1 VITQYKVTAMDDE
14 SKNDLARE
22 DAGKNLATKTGG
34 GKAVPEIEQLR
45 TYGQIKLKLADLFH
59 VIRQS
64 FFTLDRQNAE
74 NDFRSLM
81 AKLAEDRFVLAV
93 LGQFKR
99 GKSSLMNAIIG
110 EPLLPTSVLPLTSTI
125 TILRYGPKKYILVD
139 KENSLFAEE
148 LPVSMLPDFVTE
160 KGNPGNLKKVKSVYV
175 QTPFQLL
182 RYGFEFVDTPGIGS
196 IINANTETTYHFL
209 PECDA
214 VLFVTDVDSPMTTIE
229 QEFLEK
235 IKGYVSRIFFIINK
249 IDLVAGSER
258 QEIVNYVTEAIGTI
272 IDHTAI
278 KIHPISSK
286 MALEAR
292 VSGNAL
298 LYEQSGLRALE
309 DHLISFLS
317 LEKSTLFLSSVIQ
330 KALKCLSTEESQDI
344 FSEIY
349 LKERAEAIKTNKVT
363 FFGDPFDAALS
374 IFNARDKLVLLDNMM
389 REKQFNEAGCTNTE
403 VTEFS
408 QDKLLKKEE
417 PAIRETHISH
427 KTNTDIFSDL
437 NAKGCPVC
445 NHLAN
450 QVFDF
455 FSHYQYKLSLDSE
468 TQTDF
473 AKEFGFCPLHTWQ
486 LISISSPQGAS
497 IGYAKFVER
506 VAYLLSK
513 GDPISTNLDV
523 IRHLALD
530 SSHCR
535 VCKLLS
541 KAETNYIQ
549 QLLTKI
555 NDGDGRKDYST
566 SQGVCLKH
574 LYMLSDIASEE
585 ARNFLFSHEQLLFEH
600 DAEDM
605 RNYSLKYEA
614 LRRDLQNTNEK
625 DAYWRAIV
633 RIVGDKRVCMP
644 WPEDKEI

>member
-1 VITQYKVTAMDDE
+1 MNDE
-14 SKNDLARE
+14 SKNDLANA
-22 DAGKNLATKTGG
+22 DADKSLATEAGNG
-34 GKAVPEIEQLR
+34 RAVPEIEQLR
-45 TYGQIKLKLADLFH
+45 TYGQIKLKLADIFH
-59 VIRQS
+59 VIRQG
-64 FFTLDRQNAE
+64 FLTLDRQNAE

-110 EPLLPTSVLPLTSTI
+110 EPLLPTGVLPLTSAI
-125 TILRYGPKKYILVD
+125 TILKYGPRKKILVD
-139 KENSLFAEE
+139 RENSLFPQE
-148 LPVSMLPDFVTE
+148 LPVSALPEFVTE
-160 KGNPGNLKKVKSVYV
+160 KGNPGNQKKVKAVFV
-175 QTPFQLL
+175 ETPFPLL
-182 RYGFEFVDTPGIGS
+182 RYGFEFVDTPGVGS
-196 IINANTETTYHFL
+196 IINANTDTTYNFL

-214 VLFVTDVDSPMTTIE
+214 VLFVTGADSPMTTIE

-235 IKGYVSRIFFIINK
+235 IKEYVSKIFFVINK

-258 QEIVNYVTEAIGTI
+258 QEIVSYVTEAIGTR
-272 IDHTAI
+272 IDHAAI
-278 KIHPISSK
+278 KIYPISSQL
-286 MALEAR
+286 ALAAR
-292 VSGNAL
+292 VSANAV

-309 DHLISFLS
+309 DQLISFLS

-330 KALKCLSTEESQDI
+330 KALRILSTEESQDI
-344 FSEIY
+344 FSEKY
-349 LKERAEAIKTNKVT
+349 LTERKKAIKTNKVT
-363 FFGDPFDAALS
+363 FFGDPIDAALS
-374 IFNARDKLVLLDNMM
+374 IVNARDKLVLLDSMM
-389 REKQFNEAGCTNTE
+389 REKQFNEAGSTNME
-403 VTEFS
+403 DIEFS

-417 PAIRETHISH
+417 PAIQDTQVSPKI
-427 KTNTDIFSDL
+427 NTDIFSDL

-450 QVFDF
+450 QAFDF
-455 FSHYQYKLSLDSE
+455 FSHYQYKLSLDDE
-468 TQTDF
+468 TQTGF

-513 GDPISTNLDV
+513 GDLISTNLDL

-530 SSHCR
+530 SNNCR

-555 NDGDGRKDYST
+555 NDSDSRKKYSN

-585 ARNFLFSHEQLLFEH
+585 IRNFLFSHEQLLFEH

-605 RNYSLKYEA
+605 RNYSLKHEA

-625 DAYWRAIV
+625 DAYWRAMV